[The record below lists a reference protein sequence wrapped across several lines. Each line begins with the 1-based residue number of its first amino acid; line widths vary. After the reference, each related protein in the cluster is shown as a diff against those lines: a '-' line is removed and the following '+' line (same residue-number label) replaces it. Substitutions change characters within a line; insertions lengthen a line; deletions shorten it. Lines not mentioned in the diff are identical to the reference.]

1 MTTQT
6 LTLRHQTRLAVN
18 VIIEDDTGVLAFSIL
33 LVTSLFAHLWRASQF
48 VIATKRELSLLIID
62 LKTALDF
69 TAKVFVISFNS
80 LAYGLG
86 VTL

>member
-6 LTLRHQTRLAVN
+6 LTLHHQTRLVVN
-18 VIIEDDTGVLAFSIL
+18 VIIEDDTGVLACSIL
-33 LVTSLFAHLWRASQF
+33 LVTSLFAYLWRASQF
-48 VIATKRELSLLIID
+48 VTAIKRELLVLVTD
-62 LKTALDF
+62 LKAALDF
-69 TAKVFVISFNS
+69 TAKVFAIGFNS

>member
-1 MTTQT
+1 MTAQA

-18 VIIEDDTGVLAFSIL
+18 VIIEDDTGVLACSIL
-33 LVTSLFAHLWRASQF
+33 LITGLFAYLWRASQF
-48 VIATKRELSLLIID
+48 MFATKRELLLLVTD

-69 TAKVFVISFNS
+69 TAKVFAIGFNS

-86 VTL
+86 VSL